1 MDILQK
7 KKQLAE
13 FEKSL
18 KEMSVEELKAK
29 EQEIIKAADEN
40 DEALNKKVFNL
51 PTENYKIVAKSI
63 RMILNKQTVEWRFTL
78 GMVSMY
84 EFWNPEKFPK
94 TITYPM
100 LDATLRTIGEMKF
113 TGYDEWASVV
123 AINKYFEETHDEYEA
138 CTEKIYDI
146 ASQHSAIIDELGL
159 REPIN
164 QSEDAK

>member
-1 MDILQK
+1 MDILEK

-29 EQEIIKAADEN
+29 EQELIKEADEN
-40 DEALNKKVFNL
+40 DAVLNKKTFNL
-51 PTENYKIVAKSI
+51 STENYKVVAESI

-84 EFWNPEKFPK
+84 DFWDPEKFPK
-94 TITYPM
+94 TISYPL

-113 TGYDEWASVV
+113 TGYSEWASVV
-123 AINKYFEETHDEYEA
+123 AINKYFEATHDEYEA

-146 ASQHSAIIDELGL
+146 AAQHSAIIDELGL
-159 REPIN
+159 REPVKSVEEN
-164 QSEDAK
+164 